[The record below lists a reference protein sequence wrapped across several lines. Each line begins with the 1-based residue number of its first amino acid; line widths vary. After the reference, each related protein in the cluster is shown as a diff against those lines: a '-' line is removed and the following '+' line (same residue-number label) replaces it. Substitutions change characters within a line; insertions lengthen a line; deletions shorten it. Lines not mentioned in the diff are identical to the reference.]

1 MEFKNLWNA
10 VFQTLKLAVMK
21 KFKFT
26 IRGND
31 YDVEIKKFEDGLAKL
46 EVNGTAYNV
55 ELQEEELTSKTP
67 VLVRSVIKRPANAHK
82 IKKTNPGLFKVIAPL
97 PGNIL
102 QVFVK
107 EGDEVKKDEPL
118 LMYEAMKME
127 NKLLAEK
134 DGIVKSI
141 KVIVGDAVLQN
152 DLLIELELS

>member
-1 MEFKNLWNA
+1 
-10 VFQTLKLAVMK
+10 MK

-31 YDVEIKKFEDGLAKL
+31 YEVEIKKFEDGLAKL

-55 ELQEEELTSKTP
+55 ELQEEERSTKTP
-67 VLVRSVIKRPANAHK
+67 VLVRPVVQKQADAHK

-102 QVFVK
+102 QVYVK
-107 EGDEVKKDEPL
+107 VGDKVEKETPL
-118 LMYEAMKME
+118 LLYEAMKME

-134 DGIVKSI
+134 DGTIKSL
-141 KVIVGDAVLQN
+141 KVNAGDAVLQN
-152 DLLIELELS
+152 DLLIELELN

>member
-1 MEFKNLWNA
+1 
-10 VFQTLKLAVMK
+10 MK

-31 YDVEIKKFEDGLAKL
+31 YEVEIKKFEDGLAKL

-55 ELQEEELTSKTP
+55 ELQEEERSTKTP
-67 VLVRSVIKRPANAHK
+67 VLVRPVVQKQADAHK

-102 QVFVK
+102 QVYVK
-107 EGDEVKKDEPL
+107 VGDKVEKEMPL
-118 LMYEAMKME
+118 LLYEAMKME

-134 DGIVKSI
+134 DGTIKSL
-141 KVIVGDAVLQN
+141 KVNAGDAVLQN
-152 DLLIELELS
+152 DLLIELELN